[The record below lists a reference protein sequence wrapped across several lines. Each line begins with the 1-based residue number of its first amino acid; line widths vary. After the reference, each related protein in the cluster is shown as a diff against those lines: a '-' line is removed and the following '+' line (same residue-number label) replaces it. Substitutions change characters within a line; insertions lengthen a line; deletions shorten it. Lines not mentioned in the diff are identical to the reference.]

1 MFHPFSTSMD
11 FILESPKVFG
21 YVVAVVIIAGWWI
34 WSKFTTRLDDEP
46 PIERPRRRLPLDE
59 I

>member
-1 MFHPFSTSMD
+1 MD